1 MARTRSESA
10 HRKVIDAATKLVAER
25 GVDATSMDAVAE
37 KSGVSKAT
45 IYKHW
50 ANKDALLLEIMATL
64 AGLSDRPKFDSGD
77 TRADMTAVLAYRP
90 KENTQL
96 RERVLPHFVAYSAT
110 HTEFGNAWRHMAM
123 EPPRRELKHLIHC
136 GIQEG
141 ELTADLDM
149 DLCLAILLGPL
160 LYWHIFLR
168 KNSGD
173 PKALAEGVIEVFWR
187 AFSKKHR

>member
-149 DLCLAILLGPL
+149 DLCLAILLGPI